1 MKSNFFLV
9 IFSFY
14 VTFAQVASVDD
25 KKFSEIIQQPLVLV
39 DFYASW
45 CVPCKM
51 QEKELIAMQDTLQTK
66 LVIVRLDAEKFYS
79 ISKNYA
85 VQYYPTLILFQK
97 GKAIKKW
104 IGLQRKDDL
113 IKEIKPFL

>member
-1 MKSNFFLV
+1 
-9 IFSFY
+9 
-14 VTFAQVASVDD
+14 
-25 KKFSEIIQQPLVLV
+25 
-39 DFYASW
+39 
-45 CVPCKM
+45 M
-51 QEKELIAMQDTLQTK
+51 QEKELIALQDPLQTK
-66 LVIVRLDAEKFYS
+66 LVIVRVDAEKFYS
-79 ISKNYA
+79 LSKNYA

>member
-1 MKSNFFLV
+1 MP
-9 IFSFY
+9 
-14 VTFAQVASVDD
+14 

-51 QEKELIAMQDTLQTK
+51 QEKELIALQDPLQTK

-79 ISKNYA
+79 ISK
-85 VQYYPTLILFQK
+85 IMLFN
-97 GKAIKKW
+97 I
-104 IGLQRKDDL
+104 I
-113 IKEIKPFL
+113 